1 MRKHFLLL
9 FLMALLPLAG
19 WAATSVAYTDVTV
32 TVTWTERAYTGNAET
47 VLPTVSVTGKAGSAT
62 SATTIDASNYTLE
75 WKDPSNA
82 TFTQASA
89 IKNAGTYTV
98 TVKAKNTGDTFTA
111 ATGKSLT
118 QEFKIN
124 KVATALVIVA
134 KNPTMTYGGTEP
146 TLTDFYEVMNG
157 GTVLVGGE
165 TLDDNATTGIGF
177 PVSLPTID
185 KVNAGTKNFTL
196 VAREYTNYDISVT
209 QPNGTL
215 TIAQKAI
222 TITANNLADITYG
235 AAKPTTMTV
244 ANYSA
249 NLVGED
255 KLEGTLAYDFKKIKD
270 ATGAAVTETLV
281 DADILPAG
289 TYNVYPKGLSNS
301 NYAITFAPGT
311 LKVNQKTLTPAM
323 LQGIAEVTYNGTNQK
338 PTLKVIDGTEENNLL
353 KATDYTAAWTFLAA
367 NATSA
372 TTPTAV
378 DESTQELAA
387 AAFTQAGTYTVTLTA
402 AADGNYKDPT
412 APATKA
418 SKNFKI
424 NKAEL
429 NVKTLNSEK
438 TYDGVKVTP
447 TNNTTY
453 LKYVDLATADASH
466 ASTFTGITVSLEDGA
481 KAGSRKGIDADK
493 YRVIATGEL
502 PTVLASNYTP
512 VFGNIGYVT
521 IKERE
526 ITITPNPIKKNY
538 GAVDTYADGKLATGQ
553 AANAE
558 DLAEGKFQLTGTLA
572 ANETFTTMPTLTREA
587 GEAARNYDLIPSAAV
602 ITNNN
607 NTTTAT
613 TELPDPTSDD
623 VDVTKN
629 YKITYAPSTFTI
641 VAGGFRIYAEDK
653 TSVFG
658 QELKELTYV
667 VDGIPAADAAKIV
680 FGEGAITTTAKANSN
695 RGTYT
700 ITIDKE
706 KINFSAIAADYDIDA
721 VTVVPGDYIITPAPL
736 KIKAKDQAHIVG
748 ETVTAADLKNIE
760 FVTEGVSA
768 TDKAGVVAN
777 ITLAFYNGATASAKD
792 VPVDGDKK
800 LTDDAAANG
809 WTGTAAATAAKD
821 KGIWVNGIEIKV
833 TADDYWNTAN
843 YTLTGEGAE
852 TKAGTL
858 YVTVANTPVTFDILA
873 TATTQISDVAGKIV
887 DAKISKN
894 EAGKKRTLYAN
905 EWNSLV
911 LPFDITPFAF
921 CDAIDGYAVFDVLQ
935 TTGEAMNFKITI
947 NEIPAYTPFLVKVSE
962 TVVLSEKVFSGVVI
976 KAIADAAVAND
987 AYIFQGNLAMSTPV
1001 PAWLFTAD
1009 SEHSSKVEFGS
1020 IDLYHNVENAPTTA
1034 PNRPCPA
1041 FGAYIKAKSGVQAA
1055 PSIFIEEADGSTTAI
1070 TAINADGVA
1079 VKAEGWYTINGVKL
1093 QGMPTEK
1100 GIYINNGKKIVI
1112 K

>member
-1 MRKHFLLL
+1 
-9 FLMALLPLAG
+9 MALLPLAG

-32 TVTWTERAYTGNAET
+32 TVTWTERAYTAAAET
-47 VLPTVSVTGKAGSAT
+47 DLPAVTVNGKKGSAAAANLIAGT
-62 SATTIDASNYTLE
+62 DYVLE
-75 WKDPSNA
+75 WKDPSGA
-82 TFTQASA
+82 AFTEASA

-146 TLTDFYEVMNG
+146 TLTDFYEVKNG

-353 KATDYTAAWTFLAA
+353 KATDYTAAWTFLPA

-736 KIKAKDQAHIVG
+736 KIKAKDQAHLVG

-760 FVTEGVSA
+760 FVTEGVSDA
-768 TDKAGVVAN
+768 DKAGVVGH
-777 ITLAFYNGATASAKD
+777 ITLAFSAD
-792 VPVDGDKK
+792 APAVPVTGGTA
-800 LTDDAAANG
+800 LGDDAATSG
-809 WTGTAAATAAKD
+809 YSGTTAAATA
-821 KGIWVNGIEIKV
+821 GVWVNGIKINV
-833 TADDYWNTAN
+833 TAGDYWNTAN

-858 YVTVANTPVTFDILA
+858 YVTTAHTPVTFNILA
-873 TATTQISDVAGKIV
+873 TATTQISNVAGKIV
-887 DAKISKN
+887 DATISLN

-921 CDAIDGYAVFDVLQ
+921 CDAIDV
-935 TTGEAMNFKITI
+935 
-947 NEIPAYTPFLVKVSE
+947 LVKVSE
-962 TVVLSEKVFSGVVI
+962 TVVLSEKKFEGVVI

-1041 FGAYIKAKSGVQAA
+1041 FGAYIKAKPGVQAA